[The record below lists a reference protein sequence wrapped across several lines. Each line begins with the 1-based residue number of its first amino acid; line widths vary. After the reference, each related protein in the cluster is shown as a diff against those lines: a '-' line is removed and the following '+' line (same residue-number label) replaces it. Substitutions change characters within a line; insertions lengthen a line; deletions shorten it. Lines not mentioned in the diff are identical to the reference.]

1 MIYAISR
8 KYQNT
13 LKSHSGEAPRQ
24 NLNYVPP
31 QFRILQRNAA
41 APHSSLN
48 FTKGNH
54 HPHLGREEPTR
65 RMREGESSPLKR
77 IYMRRRRR
85 RRRRTKTEQSRGG
98 RSGGIAADTAD
109 RESRACSASLPSLLP
124 SPSFSDT
131 AVDFALSCSS
141 VFHNSD
147 GGTKLHAKES

>member
-13 LKSHSGEAPRQ
+13 LKSHSGEVPRQ

-31 QFRILQRNAA
+31 QFRIMQRKAA

-85 RRRRTKTEQSRGG
+85 RRTKTEQSRGG

-109 RESRACSASLPSLLP
+109 RESRACSASLPS
-124 SPSFSDT
+124 SPLSLSFSDT
-131 AVDFALSCSS
+131 AVDLALSCSS
-141 VFHNSD
+141 VFHNGG

>member
-31 QFRILQRNAA
+31 QFRIMQRKAA

-77 IYMRRRRR
+77 IYMRRRR
-85 RRRRTKTEQSRGG
+85 TKTEQSRGG

-109 RESRACSASLPSLLP
+109 RESRAVQVFPPSLSL
-124 SPSFSDT
+124 SFSDT
-131 AVDFALSCSS
+131 AVDLALSCSS
-141 VFHNSD
+141 VFHNGG